1 MWFLDAALPFV
12 LDILQQTRPNLRK
25 QRAVEDRLLDL
36 ICTDP
41 ALLQLRLLSVAD
53 RDLCTAHLGREL
65 CRSRWR

>member
-12 LDILQQTRPNLRK
+12 LDILQQTRPNLWK
-25 QRAVEDRLLDL
+25 QRVVENRLLDL

-53 RDLCTAHLGREL
+53 RELCTAHLGCQL
-65 CRSRWR
+65 CRSCWR